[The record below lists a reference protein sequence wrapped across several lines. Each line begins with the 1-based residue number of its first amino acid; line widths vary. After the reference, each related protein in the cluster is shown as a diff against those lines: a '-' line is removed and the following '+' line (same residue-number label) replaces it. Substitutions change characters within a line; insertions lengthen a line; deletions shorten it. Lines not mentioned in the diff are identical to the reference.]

1 MHCIQC
7 LSLFFFCFFPF
18 VKSKNIVVLRKEY
31 PKFSLFFVF
40 LFDVLLRMLSIGIVF
55 VVVVCLFVLVRSFV
69 DCCWSSFMN
78 FNHYHYFSNAS
89 PVKRN
94 AFGVGSRLSA
104 QASTDFNLSSV
115 STQSFYLSI
124 SLSLTLNFFFS
135 LVKWISP
142 VGRWI
147 KADGALKAHFS
158 SSIIVVILL
167 MFLFFLLSLSTS
179 FSLFQFQFTK
189 G

>member
-1 MHCIQC
+1 
-7 LSLFFFCFFPF
+7 
-18 VKSKNIVVLRKEY
+18 
-31 PKFSLFFVF
+31 
-40 LFDVLLRMLSIGIVF
+40 MLSIGIVF
-55 VVVVCLFVLVRSFV
+55 VVVVCLFALVRSFV

-89 PVKRN
+89 LVKRN

-104 QASTDFNLSSV
+104 QVSTDFNLSSV
-115 STQSFYLSI
+115 STQSFYLS
-124 SLSLTLNFFFS
+124 SSLTLYFS
-135 LVKWISP
+135 LFSWVKWISP

-167 MFLFFLLSLSTS
+167 RYIFIFYFLCQLRLAFFS
-179 FSLFQFQFTK
+179 FNLRKDKFDC
-189 G
+189 